1 MNENYYNNDHINSQ
15 LGKENICFKTAD
27 LALASAINLFQPL
40 ESLDRTDSRKV
51 LFIFPNNE
59 QTEKIVDS
67 YWKRQLKVEPLDYF
81 NSLRSIK
88 ARLHER

>member
-1 MNENYYNNDHINSQ
+1 MIKQLEKDNY
-15 LGKENICFKTAD
+15 FKTAD
-27 LALASAINLFQPL
+27 LALAAAINLFQPL
-40 ESLDRTDSRKV
+40 ETLDRSDSRKV
-51 LFIFPNNE
+51 LFIFPNNK
-59 QTEKIVDS
+59 QTKNIIES